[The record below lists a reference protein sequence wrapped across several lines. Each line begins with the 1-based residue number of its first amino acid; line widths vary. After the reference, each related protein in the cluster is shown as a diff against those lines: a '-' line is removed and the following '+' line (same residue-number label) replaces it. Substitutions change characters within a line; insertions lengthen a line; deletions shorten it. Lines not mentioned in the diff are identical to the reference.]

1 MHGESEQT
9 LKRRRTDSNLQDN
22 DEKSTLESDG
32 VSADETQMADVKK
45 SFVDYNNNVE
55 LTEGDVYTQLTNTEH
70 DLALAKDIGEAL
82 LAENIDLREKYENL
96 LEEHASQVEVG
107 NVLVCLT
114 AVPTSWVFESFEEH
128 NLSLICYV
136 QLPLFNANLGY

>member
-22 DEKSTLESDG
+22 DAKSTLKSHG
-32 VSADETQMADVKK
+32 VSAVETQMADVKK
-45 SFVDYNNNVE
+45 SLEDYNNNVE
-55 LTEGDVYTQLTNTEH
+55 LTEGDVYTHLANTEH

-82 LAENIDLREKYENL
+82 LAENIDLREKYESL

-107 NVLVCLT
+107 NVLFCVYTYIYYLVCQ
-114 AVPTSWVFESFEEH
+114 
-128 NLSLICYV
+128 II
-136 QLPLFNANLGY
+136 